1 MSALKAYA
9 SHIASAMD
17 ILAEARGMS
26 ERALIELGLPD
37 VEARN
42 LRALA
47 AVYYGP
53 TPLQPEATPRHHGRS
68 PP

>member
-17 ILAEARGMS
+17 IRAEARGMS

-37 VEARN
+37 VEARDV
-42 LRALA
+42 RALA
-47 AVYYGP
+47 AVYFGP
-53 TPLQPEATPRHHGRS
+53 CLLYTSDAADDCCRV
-68 PP
+68 